1 MKYQEYRLKRVK
13 SLSAMDN
20 VDLAKNLLDELMTK
34 ENLKPTEAAIIENF
48 IFILPQNPQIDGQS
62 TLEIKTSKQR
72 KQAPKAELR
81 DKQHQEK
88 LDLLEKEYNL
98 KQKDINKIHKIFN
111 QLVDDKRVEIDD
123 LSKQMKALESV
134 TIDIVNDKELK
145 LFFRKFNNHINGLR
159 LCLETE
165 NTKFISNEEKVG
177 IVNKLDILQ
186 SFMDDFK
193 KLLLDNDKNT

>member
-20 VDLAKNLLDELMTK
+20 VDLAKNLLDELMAK

-81 DKQHQEK
+81 DKHHQEK

-111 QLVDDKRVEIDD
+111 QLVDDKRVELDD